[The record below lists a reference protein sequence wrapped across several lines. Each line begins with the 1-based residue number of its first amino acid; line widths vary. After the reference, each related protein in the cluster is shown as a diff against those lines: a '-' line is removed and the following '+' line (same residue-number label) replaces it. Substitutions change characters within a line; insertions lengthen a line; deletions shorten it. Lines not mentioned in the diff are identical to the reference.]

1 MSNPTLVSG
10 PDNLPTAEV
19 LATQTA
25 MDTELADRHQP
36 PQPATLTELAR
47 LLPRLAPPH
56 PEDLAAARRL
66 DPSALASRVAD
77 ASSQL
82 LHLPP
87 SLLVLQPPALAA
99 QRAAHH
105 HTQAAATRHQ
115 QLTHHLHRQG
125 RLRGWLQPQRALRL
139 RQQLRAVEQDQQRA
153 GQQLQAARLRLRA
166 IELRQDQRRQF
177 LRCYRLPLREGAAAA
192 LVLAERDL
200 VRHHDR
206 EASRP
211 HPTRQPPTPTP
222 TRHRPDPEFVGDGPE
237 RS

>member
-1 MSNPTLVSG
+1 
-10 PDNLPTAEV
+10 
-19 LATQTA
+19 
-25 MDTELADRHQP
+25 
-36 PQPATLTELAR
+36 
-47 LLPRLAPPH
+47 
-56 PEDLAAARRL
+56 
-66 DPSALASRVAD
+66 
-77 ASSQL
+77 
-82 LHLPP
+82 
-87 SLLVLQPPALAA
+87 
-99 QRAAHH
+99 
-105 HTQAAATRHQ
+105 
-115 QLTHHLHRQG
+115 
-125 RLRGWLQPQRALRL
+125 
-139 RQQLRAVEQDQQRA
+139 
-153 GQQLQAARLRLRA
+153 LRLRA